1 MKVAKTI
8 NTNVKYKYMKMLIQ
22 SICSITTLTSR
33 DRCRCR
39 SWHNVYC
46 VINQQE
52 MGFYKDQKSAA
63 QGIPYH
69 SEIPVSLKDAVCEV
83 ALDYKKKK
91 HVFKLK

>member
-1 MKVAKTI
+1 MS
-8 NTNVKYKYMKMLIQ
+8 L
-22 SICSITTLTSR
+22 
-33 DRCRCR
+33 CR

-52 MGFYKDQKSAA
+52 MGFYKDQKNAS

-69 SEIPVSLKDAVCEV
+69 SEIPVSLKDAICEV
-83 ALDYKKKK
+83 AIDYKKKK

>member
-1 MKVAKTI
+1 
-8 NTNVKYKYMKMLIQ
+8 MLLEVPPPEDADDA
-22 SICSITTLTSR
+22 SPR
-33 DRCRCR
+33 R

>member
-1 MKVAKTI
+1 M
-8 NTNVKYKYMKMLIQ
+8 
-22 SICSITTLTSR
+22 
-33 DRCRCR
+33 
-39 SWHNVYC
+39 YC

-52 MGFYKDQKSAA
+52 MGFYKDQKSAS

-91 HVFKLK
+91 HVFKLKLASALKSEIKLFSESHSNSMCD

>member
-1 MKVAKTI
+1 MWSWSWRSDAAFLELGDDSVLP
-8 NTNVKYKYMKMLIQ
+8 MCL
-22 SICSITTLTSR
+22 R
-33 DRCRCR
+33 R

-52 MGFYKDQKSAA
+52 MGFYKDQKSAG

-69 SEIPVSLKDAVCEV
+69 SEIPVSLKDATCEV

>member
-1 MKVAKTI
+1 MWAWSWRSDAAFVELGDDG
-8 NTNVKYKYMKMLIQ
+8 VLPMCL
-22 SICSITTLTSR
+22 
-33 DRCRCR
+33 CR

-52 MGFYKDQKSAA
+52 MGFYKDQKSAG

-69 SEIPVSLKDAVCEV
+69 SEIPISLKDATCEV

>member
-1 MKVAKTI
+1 M
-8 NTNVKYKYMKMLIQ
+8 
-22 SICSITTLTSR
+22 
-33 DRCRCR
+33 
-39 SWHNVYC
+39 YC

-52 MGFYKDQKSAA
+52 MGFYKDQKSAS

-69 SEIPVSLKDAVCEV
+69 SEVPVSLKDAVCEV

>member
-1 MKVAKTI
+1 MGAAGTGI
-8 NTNVKYKYMKMLIQ
+8 SAPPSEASTDGLAP
-22 SICSITTLTSR
+22 CLR
-33 DRCRCR
+33 R

-52 MGFYKDQKSAA
+52 MGFYKDQKSAG